1 MTTKPTPSLFTLP
14 YDHDPYMATNPRTN
28 PACQPRVPREEEGCS
43 SVIGTEEVDR
53 MIEAIFG
60 PGWQEERGATA
71 ANNKLMRAVDDLAEK
86 KKRFDVNQFVR

>member
-1 MTTKPTPSLFTLP
+1 
-14 YDHDPYMATNPRTN
+14 
-28 PACQPRVPREEEGCS
+28 
-43 SVIGTEEVDR
+43 

-60 PGWQEERGATA
+60 LGWQEERGATA